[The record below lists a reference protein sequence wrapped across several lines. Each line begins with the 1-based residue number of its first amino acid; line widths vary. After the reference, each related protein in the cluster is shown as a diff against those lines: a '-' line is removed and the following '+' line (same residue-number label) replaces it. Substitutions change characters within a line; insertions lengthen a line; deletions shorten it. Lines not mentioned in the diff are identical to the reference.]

1 MVTVAPPARWYAL
14 GETERCDTCSA
25 VSICGVAW
33 WLGWPQLPTSF
44 VGFECFACIRSRAT
58 SDPRDSWVLGYDYT
72 DRDDYWTEV
81 VGVEPRCAR
90 AKLGLNCRPTLYVDP
105 GVHNFN

>member
-14 GETERCDTCSA
+14 GQTERCDTCSA

-33 WLGWPQLPTSF
+33 WCGWHNDVRLNF
-44 VGFECFACIRSRAT
+44 VGFECFACIKSRAT
-58 SDPRDSWVLGYDYT
+58 SDPRDSWDT

-90 AKLGLNCRPTLYVDP
+90 VKLGLDCRPTLYVDP

>member
-14 GETERCDTCSA
+14 GQTERCDTCSA

-33 WLGWPQLPTSF
+33 WCGWHNDARLNF
-44 VGFECFACIRSRAT
+44 VGFECFACIDSRVT
-58 SDPRDSWVLGYDYT
+58 SDPRDSWDT

-81 VGVEPRCAR
+81 VGVQPRCAR
-90 AKLGLNCRPTLYVDP
+90 VKLGLDCRPRLYVDP